1 MLKVALTGGIGSGK
15 STVADFLDELGAY
28 VIDSDQLARD
38 VIERGTPGYEAVL
51 AAFGDEILTDG
62 DVDRAKLAAIVF
74 KDPTSRLKLE
84 GIIHPLVRDAAEKM
98 VRNLPPE
105 SIVINQIPLL
115 VETDGAKRFDY
126 VVAVSADEEVRRA
139 RLIDRGMK
147 DYEITKRLAAQV
159 NDAEREK
166 VAHYVVTNN
175 GTLDDLSR
183 SVEALWRNEL
193 LPRSAKQCGPARTW
207 HCHVSG

>member
-15 STVADFLDELGAY
+15 STVAEYLEELGAY
-28 VIDSDQLARD
+28 VIDSDLLARD

-183 SVEALWRNEL
+183 SVEVLWRNEL
-193 LPRSAKQCGPARTW
+193 LPRSAKQ
-207 HCHVSG
+207 

>member
-15 STVADFLDELGAY
+15 STVAEYLEELGAY

-74 KDPTSRLKLE
+74 KDSTSRLKLE

-105 SIVINQIPLL
+105 SVVINQIPLL

-175 GTLDDLSR
+175 GTLDDLRR
-183 SVEALWRNEL
+183 SVEVLWRNEL
-193 LPRSAKQCGPARTW
+193 LPRSAKQ
-207 HCHVSG
+207 

>member
-15 STVADFLDELGAY
+15 STVAEYLEELGAY

-74 KDPTSRLKLE
+74 KDLTSRLKLE

-126 VVAVSADEEVRRA
+126 VVAVSADEEVRRS
-139 RLIDRGMK
+139 RLINRGMK
-147 DYEITKRLAAQV
+147 DYEITKRFAAQV

-175 GTLDDLSR
+175 GTIDDLSR
-183 SVEALWRNEL
+183 SVEALWRDEL
-193 LPRSAKQCGPARTW
+193 LPRSAKQ
-207 HCHVSG
+207 

>member
-15 STVADFLDELGAY
+15 STVAEYLEELGAY

-98 VRNLPPE
+98 VRNLPAE

-115 VETDGAKRFDY
+115 VETGGAKRFDY

-175 GTLDDLSR
+175 GTLDDLRR
-183 SVEALWRNEL
+183 SVEVLWRNEL
-193 LPRSAKQCGPARTW
+193 LPRSAKQ
-207 HCHVSG
+207 